1 VPRLLIR
8 ADGAARGNPGPA
20 ASGAVLI
27 DLSRPDAHD
36 PDCPPVAVIARP
48 LGTQTNNY
56 AEYTGVIL
64 ALEKAQALGAREV
77 ELILDSQLIV
87 EQLSGRWKVKHPG
100 IAPLAARARALL
112 AGFERWSISHER
124 RASNRA
130 ADALANLALDDP
142 AAAAAAEAGA
152 AAEPDAAAEPQ
163 DPGPGPLGSVHMGA
177 ACVILDSRGRVLL
190 VRHTYGRREWS
201 LPGGLVQPNESPLA
215 AAERELREETSL
227 TGTAGSL
234 TGAYFEENHDFGPL
248 LHLVFRCPL
257 PDGGEPVGQPPEID
271 RVGWFDLDQLPTPIS
286 DFTERRI
293 HDAVSGGSAAFGVIE
308 SRKWR

>member
-1 VPRLLIR
+1 VPRILIR

-27 DLSRPDAHD
+27 DLARPDAHD

-64 ALEKAQALGAREV
+64 ALERAQVLGAREV
-77 ELILDSQLIV
+77 ELILDSQLVV
-87 EQLSGRWKVKHPG
+87 EQLSGRWKVRHAA
-100 IAPLAARARALL
+100 IAPLAARAQELL
-112 AGFERWSISHER
+112 AGFEKWSIRHEP
-124 RASNRA
+124 RATNRA
-130 ADALANLALDDP
+130 ADALANLALDEP

-152 AAEPDAAAEPQ
+152 ETVPPEAP

-177 ACVILDSRGRVLL
+177 ACVILDSQGRVLL
-190 VRHTYGRREWS
+190 VRHTYGRHEWS

-215 AAERELREETSL
+215 AAERELREETALSRHAESL
-227 TGTAGSL
+227 AGV
-234 TGAYFEENHDFGPL
+234 YFEPAHDFGPL
-248 LHLVFRCPL
+248 LHFVFRTTAPT
-257 PDGGEPVGQPPEID
+257 DAEPVAQPPEID
-271 RVGWFDLDQLPTPIS
+271 RVGWFDPDELPTPIS

-293 HDAVSGGSAAFGVIE
+293 RDALAGPSAAFGVIE
-308 SRKWR
+308 ARTWR